1 MTRASLTLKSG
12 NAKTGPIPISITEA
26 ASCPASCPFKNAGCY
41 AENWPLRLHW
51 ERVAASGDD
60 WATFTAKVAALPAG
74 TLWRHNVAG
83 DLPGTGEKID
93 GRALAKLVRANKG
106 KRGFTYTHKPATLP
120 ANAKAIAKANAAGFT
135 INLSANNLS
144 HADQLA
150 ALGIAPVVVTLPAYF
165 SPAEMRETRTPDG
178 RLVVVCPAT
187 YRDDI
192 TCASCK
198 LCAYQPPAR
207 LGGPAQRVIVGFPAH
222 GARKKH
228 VSKISE
234 GGAP

>member
-26 ASCPASCPFKNAGCY
+26 ASCPASCPFKGAGCY

-83 DLPGTGEKID
+83 DLPGTGERID
-93 GRALAKLVRANKG
+93 GRALAKLVKANAG
-106 KRGFTYTHKPATLP
+106 KRGFTYTHKSPHIP

-150 ALGIAPVVVTLPAYF
+150 ALGIAPVVVTLPAGIEPGDNYQ
-165 SPAEMRETRTPDG
+165 TTPQG
-178 RLVVVCPAT
+178 RRVVVCPAT
-187 YRDDI
+187 YLSDV

-234 GGAP
+234 GKQP